1 MQLASHSLSLSR
13 EIESLSRERE
23 PARHMRE
30 TRETA
35 SLEYSKESRAVMSD
49 ERGGTQYDISLDGE
63 VSTPCSNRKRGKLL
77 HSNSK
82 ESSRS
87 PTHRRIE
94 RIVEQ

>member
-35 SLEYSKESRAVMSD
+35 SLEYSKESSSSESD
-49 ERGGTQYDISLDGE
+49 ERGGTQYLSRDGE
-63 VSTPCSNRKRGKLL
+63 VSTPISNSKRGKLL

-82 ESSRS
+82 ELSRS
-87 PTHRRIE
+87 PTHRRLE